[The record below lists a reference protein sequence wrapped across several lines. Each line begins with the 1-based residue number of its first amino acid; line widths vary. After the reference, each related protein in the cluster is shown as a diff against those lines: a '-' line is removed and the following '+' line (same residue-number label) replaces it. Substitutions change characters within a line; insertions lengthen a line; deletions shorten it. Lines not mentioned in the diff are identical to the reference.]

1 MNDKFI
7 IITIWRDKS
16 WKRMNREVTGMQRLT
31 RRVNYEKASE
41 REYRNTRVHRRQGRR
56 EDAPAVKQGHGV

>member
-7 IITIWRDKS
+7 IITIWRNKG
-16 WKRMNREVTGMQRLT
+16 WKRMIREVTGMQRLT

-41 REYRNTRVHRRQGRR
+41 REYGIQECIEGKVEEKMPLR
-56 EDAPAVKQGHGV
+56 